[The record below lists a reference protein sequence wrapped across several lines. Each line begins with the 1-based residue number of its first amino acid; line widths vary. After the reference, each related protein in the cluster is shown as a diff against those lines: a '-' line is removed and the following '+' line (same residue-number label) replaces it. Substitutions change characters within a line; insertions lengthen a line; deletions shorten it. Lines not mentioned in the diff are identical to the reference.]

1 MTNKNTFRF
10 ATFAA
15 VASLGLGLMISG
27 CGDGG
32 STTPNPLNAKFGQV
46 TFNYNVLAQTAAN
59 AKTDVA
65 EDIVTVKYAFFGQKN
80 GARFIDGPTDSYTF
94 TFTHGEKDAYDDK
107 VVKNVSLDA
116 SGVIAAY
123 YDKDGNLV
131 AMGENEVAFDD
142 DGKAV
147 IEDPDLTA
155 FTENTT
161 VKIAASRYVL
171 APKDET
177 VIAVTAVG
185 GEKEYNI
192 TPFVTISG
200 IDSYILAY
208 VQDTNQ
214 GATYQGAEYGTIEAN
229 TIKAT
234 VNRHEYAIADAI
246 YVTDQTPNAI
256 EIEADQIDGKDVTIT
271 PVRDSEDAGLTG
283 LEGEDTTPVTG
294 YGRIILAGKDSIL
307 ANEKAVELT
316 AETQSLYYAVNK
328 QPIAVYATGYTED
341 EGKGPTPKGVK
352 VKIDDASKIT
362 LDSANTDI
370 ASTDGLNVI
379 AAAEGG
385 TVIGAYYK
393 VDDETTVKCSNF
405 LEFSVGKAT
414 ENLAFAT
421 EDGFMTDV
429 KVDAEKDQK
438 FAMAVAGKA
447 SFTIGDITYVSA
459 PIEYT
464 DDKYPAIVPVSAGR
478 GIDYAQTEGKNEYTL
493 TVTKD
498 AVPEE
503 DVEITVADTTP
514 AFESIKVL
522 PNQK

>member
-32 STTPNPLNAKFGQV
+32 STEPNPLNAKFGQV

-142 DGKAV
+142 GKAV

-234 VNRHEYAIADAI
+234 VNGTAYTIDKPI

-256 EIEADQIDGKDVTIT
+256 KIVADQVDGKDVTT
-271 PVRDSEDAGLTG
+271 VAATEEANEALT
-283 LEGEDTTPVTG
+283 VV
-294 YGRIILAGKDSIL
+294 LAGEKSIL

-316 AETQSLYYAVNK
+316 AEGKDAIRYAVNE
-328 QPIAVYATGYTED
+328 QPIAVIATGYTNVD
-341 EGKGPTPKGVK
+341 GKGPQPKDVETE
-352 VKIDDASKIT
+352 IEDLSKIT
-362 LDSANTDI
+362 LVSGTEAT
-370 ASTDGLNVI
+370 AKAEGLNLI
-379 AAAEGG
+379 AAAEGN
-385 TVIGAYYK
+385 TVVTATYK
-393 VDDETTVKCSNF
+393 VSDEETVESTNKLDVKVVS
-405 LEFSVGKAT
+405 AT
-414 ENLAFAT
+414 ENLAFSNT
-421 EDGFMTDV
+421 ETKAFMTDV
-429 KVDAEKDQK
+429 KVDADKDQK

-447 SFTIGDITYVSA
+447 SLTVDDTAYVSA

-464 DDKYPAIVPVSAGR
+464 AETYPAIVAVDEE
-478 GIDYAQTEGKNEYTL
+478 GITYAQTEGKNEYTL
-493 TVTKD
+493 TVAKT
-498 AVPEE
+498 AAPAGA
-503 DVEITVADTTP
+503 VEITVADTTP
-514 AFESIKVL
+514 AFESIDVVKE
-522 PNQK
+522 

>member
-46 TFNYNVLAQTAAN
+46 TFNYNVLAQTTARA
-59 AKTDVA
+59 DIA

-94 TFTHGEKDAYDDK
+94 TFTHGEKDADDDK

-147 IEDPDLTA
+147 IENPDLTD

-234 VNRHEYAIADAI
+234 VNGTAYTIDKPI

-256 EIEADQIDGKDVTIT
+256 KIVADQVDGKDVTT
-271 PVRDSEDAGLTG
+271 VAATEEANEALT
-283 LEGEDTTPVTG
+283 VV
-294 YGRIILAGKDSIL
+294 LAGEKSIL

-316 AETQSLYYAVNK
+316 AEGKDAIRYAVNE
-328 QPIAVYATGYTED
+328 QPIAVIATGYTNVD
-341 EGKGPTPKGVK
+341 GKGPQPKNVETE
-352 VKIDDASKIT
+352 IEDLSKIT
-362 LDSANTDI
+362 LVSDTEAT
-370 ASTDGLNVI
+370 AKAEGLNLI
-379 AAAEGG
+379 AAAEGN
-385 TVIGAYYK
+385 TVVTATYK
-393 VDDETTVKCSNF
+393 VSDEETVESTNKLDVKVVS
-405 LEFSVGKAT
+405 AT
-414 ENLAFAT
+414 ENLAFSNT
-421 EDGFMTDV
+421 ETKAFMTDV
-429 KVDAEKDQK
+429 KVDAENDQT
-438 FAMAVAGKA
+438 FTMAVAGKA
-447 SFTIGDITYVSA
+447 SLTVDDTAYVSA

-464 DDKYPAIVPVSAGR
+464 AETYPAIVAVGEE
-478 GIDYAQTEGKNEYTL
+478 GITYAQTEGKNEYTL
-493 TVTKD
+493 TVAKT
-498 AVPEE
+498 AAPAEA
-503 DVEITVADTTP
+503 VEITVADTTP
-514 AFESIKVL
+514 AFESIDVVKE
-522 PNQK
+522 

>member
-46 TFNYNVLAQTAAN
+46 TFNYNVLAQTTARA
-59 AKTDVA
+59 DIA
-65 EDIVTVKYAFFGQKN
+65 ENIVSVKYIFFGVEN
-80 GARFIDGPTDSYTF
+80 GARFMTEPVTHNFI
-94 TFTHGEKDAYDDK
+94 HGENDAIDD
-107 VVKNVSLDA
+107 VTVKNVSLDA

-123 YDKDGNLV
+123 YDKDGQLV
-131 AMGENEVAFDD
+131 AMGEDEIEFDTEGKEVVETPEVTDLAN
-142 DGKAV
+142 ATYSMTASQYV
-147 IEDPDLTA
+147 I
-155 FTENTT
+155 
-161 VKIAASRYVL
+161 

-177 VIAVTAVG
+177 VIGLTAVAG
-185 GEKEYNI
+185 DKTYNV
-192 TPFVTISG
+192 TPFVTIEG
-200 IDSYILAY
+200 INEAVLAY

-234 VNRHEYAIADAI
+234 VNGTAYTIDKPI

-283 LEGEDTTPVTG
+283 VEGEDTTPVTG

-341 EGKGPTPKGVK
+341 EGKGPTPKDVK

-429 KVDAEKDQK
+429 KVDAENDQT
-438 FAMAVAGKA
+438 FTMAVAGKA
-447 SFTIGDITYVSA
+447 SLTIGDITYVSA

-464 DDKYPAIVPVSAGR
+464 DDKYPAIVPVSAE

-498 AVPEE
+498 AVPEG

>member
-59 AKTDVA
+59 AKIDVA

-155 FTENTT
+155 FTEKTT

-283 LEGEDTTPVTG
+283 LEGEDTIPVTG

-414 ENLAFAT
+414 ENLAFSNT
-421 EDGFMTDV
+421 ETKAFMTDV
-429 KVDAEKDQK
+429 KVDAENDQT
-438 FAMAVAGKA
+438 FTMAVAGKA
-447 SFTIGDITYVSA
+447 SLTVDNTAYVSA

-464 DDKYPAIVPVSAGR
+464 AETYPAIVPVSAEE
-478 GIDYAQTEGKNEYTL
+478 GIDYAQAEGKNEYTL

-498 AVPEE
+498 AVLDE

-514 AFESIKVL
+514 AFESINVL
-522 PNQK
+522 TN